1 MPSDLNGVVMNQV
14 KKIEKVLESALNEDL
29 TPYFALV
36 KAMRKHLP
44 LFGSTKRI
52 TAALLKEYIG
62 DISKLDIA
70 EIAALSFTKS
80 DGTIVFEDIKD
91 GKARIFINIGKNHK
105 ITPGDLIREISKRSG
120 IDGKLVGKID
130 IHSTYSF
137 IEIPEQYAE
146 LVLVSLD
153 KARIKGVPI
162 VVEPAKKK
170 KKQ

>member
-1 MPSDLNGVVMNQV
+1 MNQL
-14 KKIEKVLESALNEDL
+14 KKIEKILESALHEDL

-52 TAALLKEYIG
+52 TAALLKESIG

-70 EIAALSFTKS
+70 EVAALNFTKTS

>member
-1 MPSDLNGVVMNQV
+1 
-14 KKIEKVLESALNEDL
+14 
-29 TPYFALV
+29 
-36 KAMRKHLP
+36 MRKHLP
-44 LFGSTKRI
+44 LVGSTKRS
-52 TAALLKEYIG
+52 TASLLKECIG
-62 DISKLDIA
+62 DISKLDLS
-70 EIAALSFTKS
+70 EITSLNMAKS
-80 DGTIVFEDIKD
+80 DGTIVFEDIKN

-153 KARIKGVPI
+153 KARIKGIPI
-162 VVEPAKKK
+162 IVEPAKKK
-170 KKQ
+170 KQ

>member
-1 MPSDLNGVVMNQV
+1 MNQV

-29 TPYFALV
+29 APYYALI

-44 LFGSTKRI
+44 FFSSSKRL

-62 DISKLDIA
+62 DISKLDVS
-70 EIAALSFTKS
+70 EIAYRSLQQS
-80 DGTIVFEDIKD
+80 DNSVVFEDIKD
-91 GKARIFINIGKNHK
+91 GKVRIFINIGKNHK
-105 ITPGDLIREISKRSG
+105 ISPGDLIREISKRSG
-120 IDGKLVGKID
+120 IDGKSVGKID

-137 IEIPEQYAE
+137 IEIPEHYAE

-170 KKQ
+170 NKL

>member
-1 MPSDLNGVVMNQV
+1 MNQV
-14 KKIEKVLESALNEDL
+14 KNIEKILESALNEDL
-29 TPYFALV
+29 TSYFLLI

-52 TAALLKEYIG
+52 TAALLKECIG
-62 DISKLDIA
+62 DISKLDLS
-70 EIAALSFTKS
+70 EITSLNLAKP
-80 DGTIVFEDIKD
+80 DGTIVFEDIKN

-153 KARIKGVPI
+153 KARIKGIPI

-170 KKQ
+170 KQ

>member
-1 MPSDLNGVVMNQV
+1 MKQV
-14 KKIEKVLESALNEDL
+14 KKIEKILESALYEDL
-29 TPYFALV
+29 TPYFALI

-52 TAALLKEYIG
+52 AAALLKEYIG
-62 DISKLDIA
+62 DVSKLDVE
-70 EIAALSFTKS
+70 EILSLNLSKSS
-80 DGTIVFEDIKD
+80 DGTIVFEDVKD
-91 GKARIFINIGKNHK
+91 GKVRIFINIGKNHK

-146 LVLVSLD
+146 LVLLSLD

-162 VVEPAKKK
+162 VVEPAKKRK
-170 KKQ
+170 SNKI